1 MVGAQGDGNAV
12 GLTGAGA
19 FPLTQVTAVGQSFDV
34 MVMAFL
40 GQADFIFEAENLGPV
55 FAQRAVHR
63 RFAAEHFLHPFDK
76 GVEHQR
82 MIAEIGRRD
91 ELHIRM
97 VGGDQFGVLTNPAD
111 EHTREQEVGK
121 HHDAAKAEF
130 DDVAQ
135 AGLHQW
141 EGDAGVDGFSPAEA
155 EPLHQHPR
163 HLGDI

>member
-1 MVGAQGDGNAV
+1 
-12 GLTGAGA
+12 
-19 FPLTQVTAVGQSFDV
+19 
-34 MVMAFL
+34 
-40 GQADFIFEAENLGPV
+40 
-55 FAQRAVHR
+55 
-63 RFAAEHFLHPFDK
+63 
-76 GVEHQR
+76 

-91 ELHIRM
+91 ELHLRVI
-97 VGGDQFGVLTNPAD
+97 GGDQFGVLTNPAD

-155 EPLHQHPR
+155 EPFHQHPR
-163 HLGDI
+163 HLGDIRIGVRIRRSTTHHHQQGLIQRHIAG